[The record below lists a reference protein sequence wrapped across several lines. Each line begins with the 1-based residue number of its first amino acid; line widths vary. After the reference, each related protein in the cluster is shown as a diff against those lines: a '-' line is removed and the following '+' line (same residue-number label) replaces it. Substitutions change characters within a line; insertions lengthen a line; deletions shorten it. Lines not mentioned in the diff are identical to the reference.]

1 MFKVSLVLSFQRKNT
16 PVFSTKFL
24 VINSKFSRTRVENAS
39 YPSFPQKIPRVN
51 LENSPPFFR
60 AVKRTMPIFH
70 SFHSPYYYY
79 DKSFLFLLYF
89 FKIHGKR

>member
-1 MFKVSLVLSFQRKNT
+1 M
-16 PVFSTKFL
+16 FL
-24 VINSKFSRTRVENAS
+24 VINSKFSRVPVENES

-51 LENSPPFFR
+51 LEKLPPFFR
-60 AVKRTMPIFH
+60 AVKRTFPIFH

-89 FKIHGKR
+89 FKIHGIQYPKQVPLLWKK